1 MLIQKVM
8 IFDNS
13 NLDRSHQLKGS
24 SIIFQRFAD
33 TKAFSLSV
41 QTQKAMLYKVNKP
54 SVHENAG
61 ALLSARKCM
70 VL

>member
-33 TKAFSLSV
+33 TKVFSLSV

-54 SVHENAG
+54 SVHENTG